1 MTGRRWEWYAAGLLL
16 SLISM
21 IASILANDAASSIAF
36 LPVLALFL
44 GLPLVAVVERKRIVP
59 PWYVPLLSFLLGLAV
74 TAAVLAIDLVLTSS
88 SENAIFIASG
98 VATVLNAL
106 QLMASRSS
114 ISVIWS
120 MPRRMDK
127 KTVAAASVFVVLL
140 VLVAYTVVQPFP
152 SKPITEFY
160 LLNEDGKTTDMPYQV
175 TVGENVNLTIGLANH
190 EGRTIQYHV
199 QVWLAGISSASD
211 SNSTHSMYY
220 LETISVT
227 LEHTSMPLS
236 GQWVPQYE
244 HDYNLTVPMDGSLR
258 LWFFLFFDEVPSEL
272 DGLAPMVDHYDDQG
286 QALIEKARERQLLNL
301 GIHLNSRAA
310 GA

>member
-1 MTGRRWEWYAAGLLL
+1 MTGRRWRWYAAGLLL

-21 IASILANDAASSIAF
+21 IASILANDAASSTAF

-114 ISVIWS
+114 ISVVRS

-152 SKPITEFY
+152 SKPLTEFY

-175 TVGENVNLTIGLANH
+175 AVGENVNLTVGLANH
-190 EGRTIQYHV
+190 EGRPVQYHV
-199 QVWLAGISSASD
+199 QVWLAEMTSASD
-211 SNSTHSMYY
+211 PNSTQAIYY
-220 LETISVT
+220 LDTITVT
-227 LEHTSMPLS
+227 LDHMPMPLS
-236 GQWVPQYE
+236 GEWIPQHE
-244 HDYNLTVPMDGSLR
+244 FDYNLTVPMDGSLR
-258 LWFFLFFDEVPSEL
+258 LWFFLFFDDVPSEY
-272 DGLAPMVDHYDDQG
+272 DGLAPMTDYYSDQG
-286 QALIEKARERQLLNL
+286 QALIEKARGRQLLSL
-301 GIHLNSRAA
+301 GIQLNSRTA